1 MLDILLIIVN
11 NFPVLSIDPT
21 IFPKIA
27 SKKNHNHET
36 LIQAIVNAIFIAATI

>member
-1 MLDILLIIVN
+1 MLDNLLIIVN

-21 IFPKIA
+21 ISPKIA

-36 LIQAIVNAIFIAATI
+36 LIQAIVNAFIAATI